1 MCVVHRQVTLYV
13 YVISGQV
20 QIPFVW
26 QKLHWVCVIGCAY
39 GHLRAHVLM
48 HRTRENSYNAL
59 HLKKKITARVFQ
71 MKCLC
76 MKVFPF

>member
-1 MCVVHRQVTLYV
+1 MSVCMCVVHRQVTLYV

-59 HLKKKITARVFQ
+59 HLKKKSLLVSS
-71 MKCLC
+71 K
-76 MKVFPF
+76 